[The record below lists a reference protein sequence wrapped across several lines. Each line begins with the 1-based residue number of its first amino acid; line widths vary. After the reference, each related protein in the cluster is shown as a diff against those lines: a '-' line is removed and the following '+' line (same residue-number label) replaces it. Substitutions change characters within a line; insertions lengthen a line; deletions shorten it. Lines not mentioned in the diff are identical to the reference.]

1 MEHRIKYFSLW
12 FCLICVIVFLLQL
25 IIPNFT
31 YTFMLTEKAFI
42 MPWQFITAIFL
53 HGGIAHLLYNLF
65 ALFLFGIILEKI
77 VGSKKFLWIY
87 FLSGIFA
94 NLISI
99 FWYPNALGASG
110 AIMGVIGC
118 LAVLRPGMIVW
129 VYNLPMPM
137 FIAAIVWAGASVLG
151 IFGLGDQGTG
161 HLAHLSGIVIGLIY
175 GFYLKSTH
183 KEPKLGVNQMTID
196 ESDVRTW
203 EDEYM
208 KR

>member
-1 MEHRIKYFSLW
+1 M
-12 FCLICVIVFLLQL
+12 
-25 IIPNFT
+25 
-31 YTFMLTEKAFI
+31 FMLTENAFSL
-42 MPWQFITAIFL
+42 PWQFITAIFL
-53 HGGIAHLLYNLF
+53 HGSVAHLLYNLF

-77 VGSKKFLWIY
+77 IGSKRFLWIY

-94 NLISI
+94 NLISV

-110 AIMGVIGC
+110 AIMGVIGA
-118 LAVLRPGMIVW
+118 LAVLRPGMTVW

-137 FIAAIVWAGASVLG
+137 FVAAIVWAGASVLG
-151 IFGLGDQGTG
+151 IFGLGDPGTG

-175 GFYLKSTH
+175 GFYLRETH
-183 KEPKLGVNQMTID
+183 KEPKLSLREMTID

-203 EDEYM
+203 EDKYM